1 MKTMQKGF
9 TLIELMIV
17 IAIIG
22 ILAAIALPLYQD
34 YVSKSQVTR
43 AYGEVSSVKTAI
55 EAALNE
61 GREPVL
67 AADAAAGAAI
77 VPPQEWVGM
86 LTNPTSNILS
96 AATISNNWGTNNGA
110 GNITVTLGENANTS
124 IRGATVTLTR
134 DAGGA
139 WTCTVNGTGAGA
151 GWKTKFVPSGCT
163 SGQGGQGGQ
172 GGNP

>member
-43 AYGEVSSVKTAI
+43 AYGEVSAVKTAI

-67 AADAAAGAAI
+67 AADAAAGAA
-77 VPPQEWVGM
+77 VTPPNEWIGM
-86 LTNPTSNILS
+86 LNNPTSNILD
-96 AATISNNWGTNNGA
+96 AATITTGWGAANGA

-124 IRGATVTLTR
+124 IRGATVQLAR

-151 GWKTKFVPSGCT
+151 GWKTKFVPSGCA
-163 SGQGGQGGQ
+163 SA
-172 GGNP
+172 

>member
-43 AYGEVSSVKTAI
+43 AYGEVSAVKTAI

-67 AADAAAGAAI
+67 AADAAAGAA
-77 VPPQEWVGM
+77 VTPPDEWIGM
-86 LTNPTSNILS
+86 LNNPTSNILS
-96 AATISNNWGTNNGA
+96 QAAITTNWGTANGA

-124 IRGATVTLTR
+124 IRGATVQLAR

-139 WTCTVNGTGAGA
+139 WTCTVDGTGAGA
-151 GWKTKFVPSGCT
+151 GWKTKFIPSGCV
-163 SGQGGQGGQ
+163 SA
-172 GGNP
+172 

>member
-67 AADAAAGAAI
+67 AADAAAGAA
-77 VPPQEWVGM
+77 VTPPNEWVGM
-86 LTNPTSNILS
+86 LNNPTSNILDQ
-96 AATISNNWGTNNGA
+96 ATISTGWGTANGA
-110 GNITVTLGENANTS
+110 GNITVRLGENANTS
-124 IRGATVTLTR
+124 IRGATVRLAR

-139 WTCTVNGTGAGA
+139 WTCTVTGTGA

-163 SGQGGQGGQ
+163 GATGQGGQGGQ
-172 GGNP
+172 P

>member
-43 AYGEVSSVKTAI
+43 AYGEVSAVKTAI

-67 AADAAAGAAI
+67 AADAAAGAA
-77 VPPQEWVGM
+77 VTPPNEWIGM
-86 LTNPTSNILS
+86 LNNPTSNILS
-96 AATISNNWGTNNGA
+96 QAAITTNWGTANGA

-124 IRGATVTLTR
+124 IRGATVQLAR

-139 WTCTVNGTGAGA
+139 WTCTVDGTGAGA
-151 GWKTKFVPSGCT
+151 GWKTKFIPSGCV
-163 SGQGGQGGQ
+163 SA
-172 GGNP
+172 

>member
-86 LTNPTSNILS
+86 LTNPTSNILDQ
-96 AATISNNWGTNNGA
+96 ATISTGWGTANGA
-110 GNITVTLGENANTS
+110 GTITVRLGENANTS
-124 IRGATVTLTR
+124 IRGATVQLAR

-139 WTCTVNGTGAGA
+139 WTCTVTGTGA

-163 SGQGGQGGQ
+163 GATGGQGGQ

>member
-67 AADAAAGAAI
+67 AADAAAGAA
-77 VPPQEWVGM
+77 VTPPNEWVGM
-86 LTNPTSNILS
+86 LNNPTSNILDQD
-96 AATISNNWGTNNGA
+96 TISTGWGAANGA
-110 GNITVTLGENANTS
+110 GNITVRLGENANTS
-124 IRGATVTLTR
+124 IRGATVQLART
-134 DAGGA
+134 AGGE
-139 WTCTVNGTGAGA
+139 WTCTVTGTGA
-151 GWKTKFVPSGCT
+151 GWKTKFIPSGCT
-163 SGQGGQGGQ
+163 GGQGGQGGQ

>member
-67 AADAAAGAAI
+67 AADAAAGAA
-77 VPPQEWVGM
+77 VTPPNEWVGM
-86 LTNPTSNILS
+86 LNNPTSNILDQ
-96 AATISNNWGTNNGA
+96 ATISTGWGAANGA
-110 GNITVTLGENANTS
+110 GNITVRLGENANTS
-124 IRGATVTLTR
+124 IRGATVRLART
-134 DAGGA
+134 AGGE
-139 WTCTVNGTGAGA
+139 WTCTVTGTGA
-151 GWKTKFVPSGCT
+151 GWKTKFIPSGCT
-163 SGQGGQGGQ
+163 GGQGGQGGQ

>member
-1 MKTMQKGF
+1 MQKGF

-17 IAIIG
+17 IAILG
-22 ILAAIALPLYQD
+22 ILAAIALPMYQD

-67 AADAAAGAAI
+67 AATAAAGAA
-77 VPPQEWVGM
+77 VTPPNEWVGM
-86 LTNPTSNILS
+86 LDNPTSNILD
-96 AATISNNWGTNNGA
+96 AATITTGWGAANGA

-124 IRGATVTLTR
+124 IRGATVQLAR

-163 SGQGGQGGQ
+163 SA
-172 GGNP
+172 

>member
-43 AYGEVSSVKTAI
+43 AYGEVSAVKTAI

-67 AADAAAGAAI
+67 AADAAAGAA
-77 VPPQEWVGM
+77 VTPPNEWIGM
-86 LTNPTSNILS
+86 LDNPTSNILD
-96 AATISNNWGTNNGA
+96 AATITTGWGAANGA

-124 IRGATVTLTR
+124 IRGATVQLAR

-163 SGQGGQGGQ
+163 SA
-172 GGNP
+172 

>member
-67 AADAAAGAAI
+67 AADAAAGAA
-77 VPPQEWVGM
+77 VTPPNEWVGM
-86 LTNPTSNILS
+86 LNNPTSNILDQ
-96 AATISNNWGTNNGA
+96 ATITTGWGAANGA
-110 GNITVTLGENANTS
+110 GNITVRLGENANTS
-124 IRGATVTLTR
+124 IRGATVQLAR

-139 WTCTVNGTGAGA
+139 WTCTVDGTGAGA
-151 GWKTKFVPSGCT
+151 GWKTKFVPSGC
-163 SGQGGQGGQ
+163 
-172 GGNP
+172 N

>member
-67 AADAAAGAAI
+67 AADAAAGAA
-77 VPPQEWVGM
+77 VTPPNEWIGM
-86 LTNPTSNILS
+86 LNNPTSNILS
-96 AATISNNWGTNNGA
+96 QAAITTNWGTANGA

-124 IRGATVTLTR
+124 IRGATVQLAR

-139 WTCTVNGTGAGA
+139 WTCTVDGTGAGA
-151 GWKTKFVPSGCT
+151 GWKTKFIPSGCV
-163 SGQGGQGGQ
+163 SA
-172 GGNP
+172 

>member
-43 AYGEVSSVKTAI
+43 AYGEVSSVKPAI

-67 AADAAAGAAI
+67 AATAADGAA
-77 VPPQEWVGM
+77 VTPPNEWVGM
-86 LTNPTSNILS
+86 LNDPTSNILN
-96 AATISNNWGTNNGA
+96 AAAITTGWGAANGA

-124 IRGATVTLTR
+124 IRGATVRLAR

-139 WTCTVNGTGAGA
+139 WTCTVDGAGAGA

-163 SGQGGQGGQ
+163 SGT
-172 GGNP
+172 NP

>member
-9 TLIELMIV
+9 TWIELMIV

-67 AADAAAGAAI
+67 AATAAAGAAI

-86 LTNPTSNILS
+86 LTNPTSNILDQ
-96 AATISNNWGTNNGA
+96 ATISTGWGAANGA
-110 GNITVTLGENANTS
+110 GNITVRLGENANTS
-124 IRGATVTLTR
+124 IRGATVQLART
-134 DAGGA
+134 AGGE
-139 WTCTVNGTGAGA
+139 WTCTVTGTGA
-151 GWKTKFVPSGCT
+151 GWKTKFIPSGCT
-163 SGQGGQGGQ
+163 GATGGQGGQGGQ
-172 GGNP
+172 P